1 MLYPLGHLGLAA
13 LTTLMDLPRMQVIV
27 FLTGALL
34 LAALLAFGG
43 GASCMKA
50 DVGNLIFT

>member
-13 LTTLMDLPRMQVIV
+13 LTTLMDLPRMHVIV
-27 FLTGALL
+27 FFAVVLL
-34 LAALLAFGG
+34 LEAVLAFGG